1 MITNSS
7 IRERNQDVIENEE
20 NIAKILD
27 RAVKLFRRTNLGELS
42 DKWERILE
50 TYRAKKPKI
59 LQNTFSGRN
68 IV

>member
-7 IRERNQDVIENEE
+7 IKERNQDLIENEE

-50 TYRAKKPKI
+50 TYRAKK
-59 LQNTFSGRN
+59 QM
-68 IV
+68 